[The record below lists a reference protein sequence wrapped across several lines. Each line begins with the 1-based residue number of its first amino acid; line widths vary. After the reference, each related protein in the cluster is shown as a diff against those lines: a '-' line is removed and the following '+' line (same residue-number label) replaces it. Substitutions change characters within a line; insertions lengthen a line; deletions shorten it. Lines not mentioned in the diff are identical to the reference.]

1 MLKVLDSPVL
11 MSWINMFSKL
21 GVLLFLTPIALSNF
35 TPPDSALWLVYL
47 TLFSFI
53 LLFDM
58 GFSPTFVRIFGYTL
72 SGRKIIDLRQESPPI
87 AENECQNWIEIR
99 GIYHFMTRV
108 YLVLAGI
115 TILISASI
123 GSYLVANT
131 INSSLESELAWQAW
145 TFTVLFGAA
154 ALYVT
159 CYSAFLQ
166 GMNQVAL
173 VQRTQLLINIVQI
186 ATTAIIMLKTYSI
199 VYSALNY
206 QFWMIISGLLVR
218 RQAHK
223 LYKAHIFS
231 LKDKAIEGTLRT
243 LIIKCAWRS
252 GIGIMLSTGV
262 IQFIALTVASLS
274 SAIQTTQYLL
284 VLQIVRSVGAFSAV
298 PFYSKL
304 PLFSKLYAENNN
316 KILFKNVSNGMR
328 QVMLMYFI
336 GNLILWTMGPWLF
349 NVIGSQ
355 VEFPSRDLLLLLI
368 LGFAIERFSAMH
380 MQFYSLTNHIIWHK
394 INFITGLF
402 ILFSTFFL
410 FNVGLSNTYFA
421 WAIFLGNVFVFL
433 PLAFSTSYKKF
444 KLII

>member
-145 TFTVLFGAA
+145 TF
-154 ALYVT
+154 
-159 CYSAFLQ
+159 YSPFW
-166 GMNQVAL
+166 
-173 VQRTQLLINIVQI
+173 RRC
-186 ATTAIIMLKTYSI
+186 II
-199 VYSALNY
+199 
-206 QFWMIISGLLVR
+206 
-218 RQAHK
+218 
-223 LYKAHIFS
+223 
-231 LKDKAIEGTLRT
+231 
-243 LIIKCAWRS
+243 C
-252 GIGIMLSTGV
+252 
-262 IQFIALTVASLS
+262 
-274 SAIQTTQYLL
+274 
-284 VLQIVRSVGAFSAV
+284 
-298 PFYSKL
+298 
-304 PLFSKLYAENNN
+304 
-316 KILFKNVSNGMR
+316 
-328 QVMLMYFI
+328 
-336 GNLILWTMGPWLF
+336 
-349 NVIGSQ
+349 
-355 VEFPSRDLLLLLI
+355 DLL
-368 LGFAIERFSAMH
+368 
-380 MQFYSLTNHIIWHK
+380 
-394 INFITGLF
+394 
-402 ILFSTFFL
+402 
-410 FNVGLSNTYFA
+410 
-421 WAIFLGNVFVFL
+421 
-433 PLAFSTSYKKF
+433 
-444 KLII
+444 